1 MENEFKDI
9 EVVSENG
16 LVKVVLEYIGE
27 GYQGDYDPEDS
38 EDEPLLRYTLYR
50 KNDGND
56 DLGNVAEDGGNEWCT
71 VHDGSYCT
79 MLSVNDDRDKLVQAA
94 KSMLLQVEDGLTSCN
109 RQKRLY
115 EWLSHF
121 SIND

>member
-1 MENEFKDI
+1 MDLEFKDI

-38 EDEPLLRYTLYR
+38 EDEPLLRYSLYR
-50 KNDGND
+50 KNDD
-56 DLGNVAEDGGNEWCT
+56 DDWDAVDDGT
-71 VHDGSYCT
+71 YCT
-79 MLSVNDDRDKLVQAA
+79 YLSVNDDRDKLVQVANTI
-94 KSMLLQVEDGLTSCN
+94 LLQVKDGLTSYN

-115 EWLSHF
+115 ERLSHI
-121 SIND
+121 SISNDIFVDDLSKGEI

>member
-1 MENEFKDI
+1 MDLEFKDI

-38 EDEPLLRYTLYR
+38 EDEPLLRYSLYR
-50 KNDGND
+50 KNDD
-56 DLGNVAEDGGNEWCT
+56 DDWDAVDDGT
-71 VHDGSYCT
+71 YCT
-79 MLSVNDDRDKLVQAA
+79 YLSVNDDRDKLVQVANTI
-94 KSMLLQVEDGLTSCN
+94 LLQVKDGLTSYN

-115 EWLSHF
+115 ERLSHI
-121 SIND
+121 SISNDIFVDDLI